1 MKALLEIKRDE
12 SKLTGRKMR
21 MANQGNEVCLVALI
35 VGNRLKLNC
44 RDIAGRWL
52 KKL

>member
-21 MANQGNEVCLVALI
+21 MANQGHRSNII

-52 KKL
+52 RKL